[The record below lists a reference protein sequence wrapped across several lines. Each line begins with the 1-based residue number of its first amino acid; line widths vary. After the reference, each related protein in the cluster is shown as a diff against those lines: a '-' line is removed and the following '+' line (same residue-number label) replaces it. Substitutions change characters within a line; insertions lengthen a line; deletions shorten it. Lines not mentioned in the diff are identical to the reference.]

1 MTIEPDVKTA
11 VSNLQTQM
19 QETDVSGEKERV
31 LSDIEAHVDE
41 MDHDSEDD
49 LATLKE
55 KLQKAMAHFD
65 AEHHSLVQSM
75 QIAINSLSNAGV

>member
-1 MTIEPDVKTA
+1 MTTEPDVKTA
-11 VSNLQTQM
+11 VSDLQAQI
-19 QETDVSGEKERV
+19 QETHVSGDQASV
-31 LSDIEAHVDE
+31 LSDIEAHCDE
-41 MDHDSEDD
+41 LDHDSEDD

-55 KLQKAMAHFD
+55 KLQNAMAHFD